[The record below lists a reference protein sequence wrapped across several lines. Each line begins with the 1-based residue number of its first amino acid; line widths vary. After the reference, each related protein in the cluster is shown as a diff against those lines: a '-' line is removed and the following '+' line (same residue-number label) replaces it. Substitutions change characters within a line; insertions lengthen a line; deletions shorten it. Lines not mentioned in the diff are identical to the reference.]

1 MAMSDY
7 HLSDTTSINLRNAF
21 FSDALDAVNG
31 ISRNICDL
39 QNPLYHHR
47 RINTGWCPIVS

>member
-21 FSDALDAVNG
+21 FLRCLGCRERYLKEYMRSTKPF
-31 ISRNICDL
+31 IS
-39 QNPLYHHR
+39 
-47 RINTGWCPIVS
+47 S